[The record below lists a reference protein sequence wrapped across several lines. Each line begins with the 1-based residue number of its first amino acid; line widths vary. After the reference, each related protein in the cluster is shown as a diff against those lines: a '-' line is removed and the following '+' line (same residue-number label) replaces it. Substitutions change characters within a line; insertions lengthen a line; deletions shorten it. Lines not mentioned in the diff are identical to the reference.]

1 MLAPGLWP
9 EPEDE
14 MKRHSPN
21 RIRSFLFAASAGFAL
36 ACGNGQDQAANGD
49 TANAAGRDTVS
60 AVALSE
66 DGLGPVLIGMQ
77 LSEAVNMGLL
87 SENPNLKPE
96 CDYVFPAV
104 GAGIPEGVSV
114 MVVRGRIARID
125 VDTGAV
131 TSVEGA
137 KLGDSEDRLRSLYGD
152 DAKTTPHKY
161 IEKGHYFTVLGDS
174 ASAGK
179 ALVFE
184 TDGQQV
190 TMFRAGRLPEV
201 SWVESCG

>member
-1 MLAPGLWP
+1 
-9 EPEDE
+9 
-14 MKRHSPN
+14 MKRQGTN
-21 RIRSFLFAASAGFAL
+21 RSRSFLFAVSAFSIL
-36 ACGNGQDQAANGD
+36 ACGDGD
-49 TANAAGRDTVS
+49 RTAVKGPENPNPGGRDTVS
-60 AVALSE
+60 EVALSE
-66 DGLGPVLIGMQ
+66 DGLGPVQIGMQ

-104 GAGIPEGVSV
+104 GAGIPDGVSV
-114 MVVRGRIARID
+114 MVVRGRVARID

-131 TSVEGA
+131 TTEEGA
-137 KLGDSEDRLRSLYGD
+137 KLGDTEERLRSLYGD
-152 DAKTTPHKY
+152 DAKVTPHKY
-161 IEKGHYFTVLGDS
+161 IEKGHYFTVHGDS

-201 SWVESCG
+201 QWVEACS